1 MHNIAETAI
10 VSDKVKVGKDVKI
23 GHFSIV
29 EDDVEIGDN
38 TEIKTNVFI
47 KSGTRIGKNCKIFS
61 GAVLGEIPQDLKFSG
76 EYSLLEIG
84 DNNTIREYCTLNRGT
99 ESRGKTSLGNNC
111 LLMAYVHLGHD
122 SDVRDNVIIANSV
135 NLAGHVTIEDFAG
148 IGGDTS
154 VHQFCRIGQHAF
166 IGGGFRIVRDV
177 PPFIL
182 AAGEP
187 LRYFGLNKVGLVRNG
202 FSKETIDSLKKMYSY
217 LIRSDLNMKQAFE
230 EIEKNVQTIP
240 EVEYAMKF
248 IKDTQRGLIKFK
260 S

>member
-1 MHNIAETAI
+1 MNIANTAV
-10 VSDKVKVGKDVKI
+10 VSENIKLGKNVKI
-23 GHFSIV
+23 GHFCII

-47 KSGTRIGKNCKIFS
+47 RSGTRIGKNCKIFT
-61 GAVLGEIPQDLKFSG
+61 GAVLGEIPQDLKFAG

-99 ESRGKTSLGNNC
+99 EARGKTSVGNNC

-154 VHQFCRIGQHAF
+154 IHQYSRIGQHAF
-166 IGGGFRIVRDV
+166 IGGGFRIVQDI

-187 LRYFGLNKVGLVRNG
+187 LKYRGLNRIGLIRHG
-202 FSKETIDSLKKMYSY
+202 FSEEKLESLKKMYSY
-217 LIRSDLNMKQAFE
+217 FANPNLNMKQAFT
-230 EIEKNVQTIP
+230 EIEKNVEKIP
-240 EVEYAMKF
+240 EVEYVIKF
-248 IKDTQRGLIKFK
+248 IKESKRGLIKFK
-260 S
+260 G